1 MTTLASI
8 LEIKEK
14 GNELFRNKEYM
25 EAVETY
31 TEAIFMAETTRFDN
45 TEEEEITEKKEK
57 VEVIETNEDENKSS
71 DDKNENE
78 NNDENNEENKEEA
91 KEENDKEEKPKVH
104 SELDDLK
111 AILYGNRAACY
122 KMLEDAEKCLPD
134 CDHSLSLKTPNPKVR
149 IRRSWAL
156 RKQGKANDSLEELK
170 KAFEEDPSLESA
182 YSTQYSEL
190 QKEAAEETE
199 KLKTEALGQLK
210 ELGNKFL
217 GLFGMSTDNFHLQQN
232 PDGGYNVQF
241 KK

>member
-1 MTTLASI
+1 MTKFAPILA
-8 LEIKEK
+8 IKEK
-14 GNELFRNKEYM
+14 GNDFFRNKEYT
-25 EAVETY
+25 EAAETY
-31 TEAIFMAETTRFDN
+31 TEAIFMAETTQFETN
-45 TEEEEITEKKEK
+45 EEEELKEK
-57 VEVIETNEDENKSS
+57 RPKIEVIEPKEDEDNSS
-71 DDKNENE
+71 DDKNENNE
-78 NNDENNEENKEEA
+78 EKANEENTE
-91 KEENDKEEKPKVH
+91 EEKPKVH

-122 KMLEDAEKCLPD
+122 KMLEDADKCLPD
-134 CDHSLSLKTPNPKVR
+134 CDHSLALKTPNPKVR
-149 IRRSWAL
+149 TRRAWAL
-156 RKQGKANDSLEELK
+156 RKQGKANDALEELK
-170 KAFEEDPSLESA
+170 KAFEEDPSLESS
-182 YSTQYSEL
+182 YSAQYTEL

>member
-1 MTTLASI
+1 MTQFAPI

-14 GNELFRNKEYM
+14 GNEQFRNKEYE
-25 EAVETY
+25 EAAETY
-31 TEAIFMAETTRFDN
+31 TEAIFMAETTRFDKD
-45 TEEEEITEKKEK
+45 EEEEQIEKKPKVEVVEEK
-57 VEVIETNEDENKSS
+57 VEVVEEKVEVVETKDDEDNK
-71 DDKNENE
+71 KE
-78 NNDENNEENKEEA
+78 EEN
-91 KEENDKEEKPKVH
+91 KEEKPKVH

-111 AILYGNRAACY
+111 GILYGNRAACY
-122 KMLEDAEKCLPD
+122 KMLEDAEKCLVD

-149 IRRSWAL
+149 IRRVWAL
-156 RKQGKANDSLEELK
+156 RKQGKANDALEEIK

-182 YSTQYSEL
+182 YSTQYTEL